1 MGGLDYLVRCLS
13 SRPNHLCN
21 TYSKLGS
28 NNLRWCQEDGH
39 YFLKCVKMV
48 VDKMINT
55 PHAHLILVS
64 VIPSPVSNDE
74 DKYLFKKVDL
84 EMKKY
89 ANESGGKVTFLNLN
103 TKFIT
108 SNQINLEYYNLE
120 ERETLHLSEK
130 GASMVAETLKELLIK
145 LNDNKWD

>member
-1 MGGLDYLVRCLS
+1 
-13 SRPNHLCN
+13 
-21 TYSKLGS
+21 
-28 NNLRWCQEDGH
+28 
-39 YFLKCVKMV
+39 
-48 VDKMINT
+48 
-55 PHAHLILVS
+55 
-64 VIPSPVSNDE
+64 
-74 DKYLFKKVDL
+74 
-84 EMKKY
+84 MKKY

-130 GASMVAETLKELLIK
+130 GASMVAETLKDLLIK

>member
-1 MGGLDYLVRCLS
+1 
-13 SRPNHLCN
+13 
-21 TYSKLGS
+21 
-28 NNLRWCQEDGH
+28 
-39 YFLKCVKMV
+39 MV

-89 ANESGGKVTFLNLN
+89 AN
-103 TKFIT
+103 
-108 SNQINLEYYNLE
+108 
-120 ERETLHLSEK
+120 
-130 GASMVAETLKELLIK
+130 GARHFSTLKYLLVSVK
-145 LNDNKWD
+145 NAFGTAAV

>member
-1 MGGLDYLVRCLS
+1 MYCCSLDYVW
-13 SRPNHLCN
+13 
-21 TYSKLGS
+21 Y
-28 NNLRWCQEDGH
+28 
-39 YFLKCVKMV
+39 
-48 VDKMINT
+48 
-55 PHAHLILVS
+55 
-64 VIPSPVSNDE
+64 
-74 DKYLFKKVDL
+74 
-84 EMKKY
+84 KY

-130 GASMVAETLKELLIK
+130 GASMVAETLKDLLIK